1 MHVSAIHVYPIKSL
15 RGSSV
20 QQALVCAQGLEH
32 DRRWMLVNQA
42 AQMITQRECTTL
54 ATFTATVESAVLR
67 VNVPGR
73 DDIVVPL
80 DAGGWTDREVKVDV
94 WGHGYVGVAAAD
106 SINTAFSEATGIE
119 CRLLSIRAD
128 VFRTKRDVAFH
139 DDGPILMIGESS
151 LEALNARLD
160 VPLPMNRF
168 RPSIVV
174 SGAEAFE
181 EDTWARV
188 RIGEVTLRAVKPC
201 LRCVIT
207 TVDQAAG
214 LFAGPEPLRTLATFR
229 RKDEGVAFGQYYRP
243 ESPGVAIR
251 VSDEVSAIA

>member
-1 MHVSAIHVYPIKSL
+1 M
-15 RGSSV
+15 
-20 QQALVCAQGLEH
+20 
-32 DRRWMLVNQA
+32 
-42 AQMITQRECTTL
+42 
-54 ATFTATVESAVLR
+54 
-67 VNVPGR
+67 
-73 DDIVVPL
+73 
-80 DAGGWTDREVKVDV
+80 
-94 WGHGYVGVAAAD
+94 
-106 SINTAFSEATGIE
+106 
-119 CRLLSIRAD
+119 
-128 VFRTKRDVAFH
+128 
-139 DDGPILMIGESS
+139 
-151 LEALNARLD
+151 
-160 VPLPMNRF
+160 
-168 RPSIVV
+168 V